1 MSNESPAVVL
11 VSEGE
16 ARTTFTEGAD
26 ASASGAVMVGGR
38 DDGDD
43 ARHLTMRK
51 DFMGQYRL
59 ATETTLCRGPNMDAF
74 GRLRVS
80 QAHTVFAVR
89 FIHDA
94 LPTLLDQDLTGSAT
108 ITRNTN
114 ESSMQLAT
122 TTASGDKAIL
132 QSYRTFPYR
141 PGKST
146 LSVFSF
152 NLEGSDTN
160 VRKRLGLFDA
170 NNGFFLELA
179 GTTLGFVI
187 RTKASGSVVDNK
199 INQTN
204 WNVDKLDGTGPSGAT
219 IDLTKTNLFWFDF
232 QWLGVG
238 TVRFGVV
245 VDGQFIVCH
254 QEHHAND
261 LTVVYLR
268 DPNLPVRWEIENTGT
283 ASGTPTL
290 TAICC
295 NISIENG
302 IESSGLQRSID
313 RGVTGITTN
322 DTLRP
327 VISMRLR
334 SGYLSAVI
342 RILAVSIV
350 STTESTYR
358 WALYVG
364 PTITGGTAASWTT
377 LADSAIEYDTA
388 RTGTVSAGRQL
399 ISGYGTKTTAPTVNA
414 ESIEAL
420 GVAIDGTPQE
430 MVLAVQNVSN
440 PNETFFGGLHF
451 VEII

>member
-1 MSNESPAVVL
+1 MPNESPAVVL

-51 DFMGQYRL
+51 DFMGEYRL
-59 ATETTLCRGPNMDAF
+59 ATETTLCRGTNMDAF

-80 QAHTVFAVR
+80 QAQTVFDAR

-108 ITRNTN
+108 ITRNAN

-187 RTKASGSVVDNK
+187 RSKTSGSAVDTK

-204 WNVDKLDGTGPSGAT
+204 WNVDKLDGTGPSGVT
-219 IDLTKTNLFWFDF
+219 WDLTKTNLFWLDF

-238 TVRFGVV
+238 TVRFGAV
-245 VDGQFIVCH
+245 VDGAFIVCH
-254 QEHHAND
+254 QEHHANSSA
-261 LTVVYLR
+261 LVYLR
-268 DPNLPVRWEIENTGT
+268 DPNLPVRWEIENTGA

-302 IESSGLQRSID
+302 TESSGLQRSID
-313 RGVTGITTN
+313 RGTTGLTTN

-327 VISMRLR
+327 LLSMRLR

-342 RILAVSIV
+342 RVLAINVIS
-350 STTESTYR
+350 STESNYR
-358 WALYVG
+358 WCLLVD
-364 PTITGGTAASWTT
+364 PTVTGGTAASWTS

-388 RTGTVSAGRQL
+388 RTGTISAGRQL
-399 ISGYGTKTTAPTVNA
+399 VSGYGTKNTAPSLNV

-430 MVLAVQNVSN
+430 LVLAVQNVSN

-451 VEII
+451 VEIV